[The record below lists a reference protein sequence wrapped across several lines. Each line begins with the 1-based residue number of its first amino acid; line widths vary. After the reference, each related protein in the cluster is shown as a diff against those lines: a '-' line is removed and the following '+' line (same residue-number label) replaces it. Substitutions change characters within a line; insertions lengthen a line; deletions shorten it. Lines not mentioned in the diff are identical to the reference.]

1 MVARGCDNALVAG
14 ARGVADGTDP
24 VDADL
29 VDAESPHLGAG
40 LLGAAAAAHID
51 DADRHPY
58 AAAYGFDDVGAR
70 RRVWE
75 PRRPVSASCSAC
87 SARSGCKVVSPPM
100 SCTTARLDI
109 RKRDRLGGI
118 LHEYQHAVTCTD
130 EVFGKDNAT
139 GPRL

>member
-14 ARGVADGTDP
+14 ARGVANGTDP

-70 RRVWE
+70 RRVGAPSSRE
-75 PRRPVSASCSAC
+75 RVVLGVLGEVRVQGGLSPDELHDRPPRHTKTRPT
-87 SARSGCKVVSPPM
+87 RRHPP
-100 SCTTARLDI
+100 
-109 RKRDRLGGI
+109 
-118 LHEYQHAVTCTD
+118 
-130 EVFGKDNAT
+130 
-139 GPRL
+139 